1 MARAVNPYGDGR
13 AADRIAAWL
22 LARLRGGT
30 YPTPFEAPRVV
41 KGLAPL
47 LAAGSTF
54 AVTVVVG
61 LLAGVWLDHRL
72 GTSYWVL
79 VLFFAGF
86 VLGIYGAWRLV
97 SRALSP

>member
-1 MARAVNPYGDGR
+1 M
-13 AADRIAAWL
+13 
-22 LARLRGGT
+22 
-30 YPTPFEAPRVV
+30 
-41 KGLAPL
+41 KSLAPV

-54 AVTVVVG
+54 AVTVVLG
-61 LLAGVWLDHRL
+61 LLCGVWLDHRL

-79 VLFFAGF
+79 ILFCAGF